1 MCGVSSVPSFLLGGR
16 NRGSGIVL
24 WSWSLNRDCEEGIR
38 LCKRGALRLEG
49 SSDMATSAALVDE
62 WDLAGDFDRLEMAD
76 GEMLESERK
85 WPKVGRGDGLGF
97 RCCDQAAT

>member
-1 MCGVSSVPSFLLGGR
+1 
-16 NRGSGIVL
+16 
-24 WSWSLNRDCEEGIR
+24 
-38 LCKRGALRLEG
+38 
-49 SSDMATSAALVDE
+49 MATSAALVDE